1 MTVPFLIDFV
11 PYRFNGE
18 ECRSIDDMVSISL
31 QQVVPSS
38 NITYR
43 IGLPDNI
50 NISLQIKNLTNNAD
64 LEINIL
70 FDKNIFIIESVQ
82 LPLILKP
89 GNVTPFFIK
98 LNKPQLD
105 QSIEKLLTTITF
117 EIKNLLNG
125 TVVTKSPAVTTL
137 PINSLTETVEL
148 SGN

>member
-1 MTVPFLIDFV
+1 MTVPFLIDYT

-31 QQVVPSS
+31 QQVVPLS
-38 NITYR
+38 NITYN
-43 IGLPDNI
+43 IGSTDNI

-82 LPLILKP
+82 LPIILKP
-89 GNVTPFFIK
+89 GNVTPLFIK

-105 QSIEKLLTTITF
+105 QSLEKLLTTITF
-117 EIKNLLNG
+117 EVKNLLNG
-125 TVVTKSPAVTTL
+125 TVVTKSPSVTTL
-137 PINSLTETVEL
+137 TLSSLTETVDI
-148 SGN
+148 SS